1 MLLKRGKKGNNDK
14 VTNINMPKFGF
25 SVNRSNFTSEPENSS
40 PNNKVS
46 SRTRA
51 DARGVASVDT
61 VPLDE
66 KEVILCL
73 VI

>member
-1 MLLKRGKKGNNDK
+1 MLLKGKKG
-14 VTNINMPKFGF
+14 VTEARSKKQIYPEFGF
-25 SVNRSNFTSEPENSS
+25 SVNRSNFTSEYREFLH
-40 PNNKVS
+40 NKVS

>member
-1 MLLKRGKKGNNDK
+1 MEKKGNKGKGK
-14 VTNINMPKFGF
+14 VKNINTPRIWFLCK
-25 SVNRSNFTSEPENSS
+25 SVEFYFWIQGILLH
-40 PNNKVS
+40 NKVS

-73 VI
+73 VIW